1 VKRTHV
7 LGGLAGL
14 CVLFALIRAPGTT
27 TTTEAATPQGSKKSG
42 GGFTMSFGGDGG
54 GDGRRVE
61 TLTPRRGPIASTIE
75 CAGTVQAGS
84 EAGISAPFE
93 GKVCEIVR
101 DVGDRV
107 AEGEVL
113 FKLDPTELE
122 EKALEAELDLSRKRS
137 ARLEAEVELHQTERK
152 FADAE
157 QEPSDVTE
165 ARLKVRQGELQAQRA
180 TAQLESAASKRD
192 RSRQMLAQ
200 GIATPIDVESA
211 ESEHRV
217 AEIGVRIAQE
227 ELSLARETLTF
238 RERTWGETRASA
250 AKDLE
255 VTRARLERAASD
267 LKTADVALARA
278 RRDVDRAQGRA
289 PLDGVV
295 TGRGVNLGDQVSR
308 VTGETTHFIVSDLEH
323 VLVYCDVDEG
333 DVVRVAAGQRATA
346 RVNAVGDE
354 VRLEGR
360 VYDVGLRG
368 TVKQGQEVTTF
379 RVRVLLSPGQAQLDR
394 LRPGMTSTCV
404 IETAREDAAYK
415 LPLQAVV
422 QRELR
427 SLSDATRARAPKEL
441 LEGKR
446 PFDLVDLAFFVEGGK
461 AVARVIRSGLQ
472 DEDEVSLALGAP
484 EGTPQVIVG
493 PFRALE
499 KLEDGEAVKAETAE
513 VALPPDDGVA
523 AVTSAP

>member
-1 VKRTHV
+1 MKKTHV

-14 CVLFALIRAPGTT
+14 CVLFALIRPPGTA
-27 TTTEAATPQGSKKSG
+27 TTTEAAAPQPSRPSSG
-42 GGFTMSFGGDGG
+42 GFSFGGGG
-54 GDGRRVE
+54 GDGLRVE

-84 EAGISAPFE
+84 EAGISAPFD

-113 FKLDPTELE
+113 FRLDPTELQ
-122 EKALEAELDLSRKRS
+122 EKALEAEIDLARKRS
-137 ARLEAEVELHQTERK
+137 AKLEAEVELRQAERRK
-152 FADAE
+152 ADAD

-165 ARLKVRQGELQAQRA
+165 ARLKLRQGELQAQRA

-200 GIATPIDVESA
+200 GVGTPLDLESA

-217 AEIGVRIAQE
+217 AEIGVRIAEE
-227 ELSLARETLTF
+227 ELKLSREILTF
-238 RERTWGETRASA
+238 RERTWGETRAAS

-255 VTRARLERAASD
+255 VARGRLERAASD
-267 LKTADVALARA
+267 LQGAEVVVARA
-278 RRDVDRAQGRA
+278 LRDVDRAQVRA

-346 RVNAVGDE
+346 RVNAVGDDAL
-354 VRLEGR
+354 LEGR

-368 TVKQGQEVTTF
+368 AVKQGQEVTTF
-379 RVRVLLSPGQAQLDR
+379 RVRVLLTPGQAHLDR
-394 LRPGMTSTCV
+394 LRPGMTATCV
-404 IETAREDAAYK
+404 IETAREEDAYK
-415 LPLQAVV
+415 LPLAAVV

-427 SLSDATRARAPKEL
+427 TLSDATRARAPKEL

-446 PFDLVDLAFFVEGGK
+446 PFDLVDLAFFVEDGK
-461 AVARVIRSGLQ
+461 AVARVLRSGLQ

-484 EGTPQVIVG
+484 EGTPEVVVG

-499 KLEDGEAVKAETAE
+499 RLEDGAAVKAEPAE
-513 VALPPDDGVA
+513 LALPADDVA
-523 AVTSAP
+523 PVTTR